1 LFSKPAVLEFRYST
15 FDSELISRKGAKFA
29 KVGDGIKVVF
39 LQEVTEIT
47 EMNQKTLFP
56 LFSLMRRGFFAFLA
70 SWRDELFI

>member
-1 LFSKPAVLEFRYST
+1 MFSKPAVLEFRYSA

-47 EMNQKTLFP
+47 EMNQKTPFP
-56 LFSLMRRGFFAFLA
+56 SVFSYEKRFLCLLGVLA
-70 SWRDELFI
+70 R